1 MAETV
6 WGDIYEELGATPVI
20 NAIGSVTLLG
30 GSQTSPT
37 VRDAMER
44 ANTAYV
50 PLAELQDKAGGLIAD
65 MLGVESAYI
74 TSGAA
79 SALVLST
86 AAAMARA
93 NDDFVAQLPDTTG
106 MPDEILIQKK
116 QRYHYDRT
124 LNFAGAK
131 LIDYGTDDGTS
142 EDDLESAISDQ
153 TAALHYVANERIKDS
168 SVLSIEQ
175 VIAIAKK
182 HDLPVI
188 VDAAGQVYPT
198 ENMGKYAKLGADMV
212 AYGTKY
218 IGTPHSAG
226 MVVGS
231 KTWINRVRLN
241 SFISFE
247 ERRVRGIGRPQK
259 IDRQEVVGVA
269 AAVREWLTMTHEER
283 IAKLDAKLTHIEKA
297 ITGIPG
303 VRIEADRDPTGASVF
318 NLMLHID
325 EDVTGI
331 SEDEV
336 VARLKDGDPPVWTR
350 VNPYFGGMQVG
361 MVGLNDGEEL
371 VVADRLSAALKG

>member
-86 AAAMARA
+86 AAAMARD

-168 SVLSIEQ
+168 FHFL
-175 VIAIAKK
+175 
-182 HDLPVI
+182 
-188 VDAAGQVYPT
+188 
-198 ENMGKYAKLGADMV
+198 
-212 AYGTKY
+212 
-218 IGTPHSAG
+218 
-226 MVVGS
+226 
-231 KTWINRVRLN
+231 
-241 SFISFE
+241 F
-247 ERRVRGIGRPQK
+247 
-259 IDRQEVVGVA
+259 
-269 AAVREWLTMTHEER
+269 
-283 IAKLDAKLTHIEKA
+283 
-297 ITGIPG
+297 
-303 VRIEADRDPTGASVF
+303 
-318 NLMLHID
+318 
-325 EDVTGI
+325 
-331 SEDEV
+331 
-336 VARLKDGDPPVWTR
+336 
-350 VNPYFGGMQVG
+350 
-361 MVGLNDGEEL
+361 
-371 VVADRLSAALKG
+371 

>member
-86 AAAMARA
+86 AAAMARD

-269 AAVREWLTMTHEER
+269 AAVREWLTMNHEER

-361 MVGLNDGEEL
+361 MVGLNDGEEQ
-371 VVADRLSAALKG
+371 VVADRLSAVLKG

>member
-86 AAAMARA
+86 AAAMARD

-269 AAVREWLTMTHEER
+269 AAVREWLTMNHEER

-371 VVADRLSAALKG
+371 VVADRLSAVLKG

>member
-1 MAETV
+1 MAEPG
-6 WGDIYEELGATPVI
+6 WGDIYDELGVTPVI

-30 GSQTSPT
+30 GSQTSQT

-44 ANTAYV
+44 ANAAYV
-50 PLAELQDKAGGLIAD
+50 PLPELQEKAGGLIAD

-86 AAAMARA
+86 AAAMARD
-93 NDDFVAQLPDTTG
+93 NDDFIAQLPDTAG
-106 MPDEILIQKK
+106 MPNEILIQKK

-131 LIDYGTDDGTS
+131 LIEYGTDDGTT
-142 EDDLESAISDQ
+142 EDDLEAAIDER
-153 TAALHYVANERIKDS
+153 TAALHYVANEKIKDPD
-168 SVLSIEQ
+168 VLTIEQ
-175 VIAIAKK
+175 VIAIAKN

-231 KTWINRVRLN
+231 KTWIDRVRLN

-259 IDRQEVVGVA
+259 IDRQEIVGVA
-269 AAVREWLTMTHEER
+269 AAVREWLTMNHEER
-283 IAKLDAKLTHIEKA
+283 IAKLDGKLSTIEKA
-297 ITGIPG
+297 VTGIPG
-303 VRIEADRDPTGASVF
+303 VQVEADRDPTGASVF
-318 NLMLHID
+318 NLFLSID
-325 EDVTGI
+325 ESVTGV
-331 SEDEV
+331 SEEEV
-336 VARLKDGDPPVWTR
+336 VARLKDGDPPIWTR
-350 VNPYFGGMQVG
+350 VNPYFGGLQVG
-361 MVGLNDGEEL
+361 TVGLNDGEEQ
-371 VVADRLSAALKG
+371 VVAERLVAALRG

>member
-86 AAAMARA
+86 AAAMARD

-269 AAVREWLTMTHEER
+269 AAVREWLTMNHEER